1 MYAFLASVRQSSQW
15 LTVPVKVI
23 SVEIKWLNLW
33 FIKWLHECIILNAK
47 NFEHC
52 SWKIDSC
59 TQFYSGKLIKGS
71 VDYVEDVKQFITS
84 APDAKDVESLS
95 KLVGAAAAAIET
107 LNKIHISDQK
117 AKSTKELKVMDIESK
132 KALQQQDT
140 ETKLLLNREE
150 LMKQL
155 IGDAQIIDADVTES

>member
-1 MYAFLASVRQSSQW
+1 MDDDMTDSIDDLLSELQSSTQ
-15 LTVPVKVI
+15 I
-23 SVEIKWLNLW
+23 ARDVEKQDDFKLDKEDL
-33 FIKWLHECIILNAK
+33 E
-47 NFEHC
+47 NFLL
-52 SWKIDSC
+52 
-59 TQFYSGKLIKGS
+59 QYSGKLIKGS
-71 VDYVEDVKQFITS
+71 VDYVEEVKQFITS

-117 AKSTKELKVMDIESK
+117 AKSTKELKIMDIESK
-132 KALQQQDT
+132 KALQEQDT

-155 IGDAQIIDADVTES
+155 IGDAQIIDADVTDS

>member
-1 MYAFLASVRQSSQW
+1 MTDSIDDLLSELQSSTQIARDVDKQDDFK
-15 LTVPVKVI
+15 LDK
-23 SVEIKWLNLW
+23 EDL
-33 FIKWLHECIILNAK
+33 E
-47 NFEHC
+47 NFLL
-52 SWKIDSC
+52 
-59 TQFYSGKLIKGS
+59 QYSGKLIKGS

-84 APDAKDVESLS
+84 APDARDVESLS

-117 AKSTKELKVMDIESK
+117 AKSTKELKIMDIESK
-132 KALQQQDT
+132 QALQQQDT

-155 IGDAQIIDADVTES
+155 IGDAQIIDADVDTIN